1 MSPRHSLEPF
11 IQESTPSI
19 IARKLRY
26 AIAHGAVA
34 PGSQLGEADVAREL
48 GVSRGPLREA
58 MQRLTQEGLLVSIRN
73 RGLFVIEMTDAEIRD
88 MYVLRTAV
96 ESAACKMLVRADHVA
111 AGQDLLSKVAEME
124 TAAVTGDRTAMSDAD
139 MAFHE
144 HLVALSGSRSLVRI
158 HTTLMIE
165 TRMCLTVLQDSCR
178 SPMNGSRNIAASPR
192 PCGAVRR
199 GTVGPEPIE
208 RRRRRRA
215 SATDERTGIRFGRH
229 SPNSKLTGGPLG
241 VDAMADRVKPG
252 RAPCARRGEDALV
265 QHECW
270 CVRNRCT

>member
-1 MSPRHSLEPF
+1 LEPF

-192 PCGAVRR
+192 PCGAAMVRW
-199 GTVGPEPIE
+199 P
-208 RRRRRRA
+208 RA
-215 SATDERTGIRFGRH
+215 D
-229 SPNSKLTGGPLG
+229 
-241 VDAMADRVKPG
+241 
-252 RAPCARRGEDALV
+252 
-265 QHECW
+265 
-270 CVRNRCT
+270 